1 MKELTLQEIKGK
13 LDNYLKEGNGNNVE
27 NLMVNILS
35 TNIVNMDFAF
45 KIKAVLNNNDVEAA
59 KGLLSEQAKYLS
71 AIYEQMT
78 ESEVKKKINIL
89 DN

>member
-13 LDNYLKEGNGNNVE
+13 LDDYLKEGNGNNVE

-35 TNIVNMDFAF
+35 INIVNMDFAF
-45 KIKAVLNNNDVEAA
+45 KIKAALNNNDTETQ
-59 KGLLSEQAKYLS
+59 KELLSEQAKYLS
-71 AIYEQMT
+71 AIYAQMIDA
-78 ESEVKKKINIL
+78 EVIKSIL

>member
-1 MKELTLQEIKGK
+1 MTVQEIKNK

-27 NLMVNILS
+27 NLMANTLS
-35 TNIVNMDFAF
+35 ISIINMDFAYR
-45 KIKAVLNNNDVEAA
+45 IKAALNNNDVEAA

-71 AIYEQMT
+71 AIYEQMM
-78 ESEVKKKINIL
+78 ESEVIKSIL

>member
-13 LDNYLKEGNGNNVE
+13 LDNCLKEGNGNNVE

-45 KIKAVLNNNDVEAA
+45 KIKAALNNNDVEAA

-71 AIYEQMT
+71 AIYEQMM
-78 ESEVKKKINIL
+78 ESEVIKSIL

>member
-1 MKELTLQEIKGK
+1 MQEIKGK

-45 KIKAVLNNNDVEAA
+45 EIKTALNNNDVEAA

-71 AIYEQMT
+71 AIYEQMMG
-78 ESEVKKKINIL
+78 SEIIKSIL

>member
-1 MKELTLQEIKGK
+1 MTVQEIMDK
-13 LDNYLKEGNGNNVE
+13 LDSYVKEGNGNNVE

-45 KIKAVLNNNDVEAA
+45 KIKAALNNNDVEAA

-71 AIYEQMT
+71 AIYEQMM
-78 ESEVKKKINIL
+78 ESEVIKSIL

>member
-1 MKELTLQEIKGK
+1 MNGLTVQEIMDK
-13 LDNYLKEGNGNNVE
+13 LDSHVKEGNGGNVE

-45 KIKAVLNNNDVEAA
+45 KIKAALNNNDVEAA

-71 AIYEQMT
+71 AIYEQMM
-78 ESEVKKKINIL
+78 ESKVIKSIL

>member
-35 TNIVNMDFAF
+35 GNIVNMDFAY
-45 KIKAVLNNNDVEAA
+45 KIKAALNNNDVEAA
-59 KGLLSEQAKYLS
+59 KELLAEQAQYLS
-71 AIYEQMT
+71 AIYKQMMDAGVIK
-78 ESEVKKKINIL
+78 SIL

>member
-1 MKELTLQEIKGK
+1 MKELKLQEIKGK

-45 KIKAVLNNNDVEAA
+45 KIKAALNNNDVEAA

-71 AIYEQMT
+71 AIYEQMM
-78 ESEVKKKINIL
+78 ESEVIKSIL

>member
-1 MKELTLQEIKGK
+1 MTVQEIKNK

-27 NLMVNILS
+27 NLMANTLS
-35 TNIVNMDFAF
+35 TSIINMDFAYR
-45 KIKAVLNNNDVEAA
+45 IKAALNNNDVEAA

-71 AIYEQMT
+71 AIYEQMM
-78 ESEVKKKINIL
+78 ESEVIKSIL

>member
-45 KIKAVLNNNDVEAA
+45 EIKTALNNNDVDAA
-59 KGLLSEQAKYLS
+59 KEVLSEQAKYLS
-71 AIYEQMT
+71 AIYKQMMDA
-78 ESEVKKKINIL
+78 EVIKSIL

>member
-35 TNIVNMDFAF
+35 GNIVNMDFAY
-45 KIKAVLNNNDVEAA
+45 KIKAALNNNDVEAA

-71 AIYEQMT
+71 AIYEQMM
-78 ESEVKKKINIL
+78 ESEVIKSIL

>member
-1 MKELTLQEIKGK
+1 MKELTLQEIMDK
-13 LDNYLKEGNGNNVE
+13 LDSYVKEGNGGNVE

-35 TNIVNMDFAF
+35 TNIVNMDFEF
-45 KIKAVLNNNDVEAA
+45 KIKAALNNNDVEAA

-71 AIYEQMT
+71 AIYEQMM
-78 ESEVKKKINIL
+78 ESKVIKSIL

>member
-35 TNIVNMDFAF
+35 ANIVNMDFAF
-45 KIKAVLNNNDVEAA
+45 KIKAALNNNDVEAA

-78 ESEVKKKINIL
+78 ESEVIKSIL

>member
-45 KIKAVLNNNDVEAA
+45 RVRTALNNNDVEAA

-71 AIYEQMT
+71 AIYEQMM
-78 ESEVKKKINIL
+78 ESEVIKSIL